1 MKNGT
6 WMRIESNNSGNRV
19 HCSRSLDDGTH
30 DQLMTKVQSVKTTK
44 RQHPRTVN
52 ASVVGAVKKTHK
64 FIADCQL
71 SIADCVFGSRALFS
85 FLMRPRAALKID
97 NSQIVINR
105 QSVIGNRQLAI
116 GN

>member
-30 DQLMTKVQSVKTTK
+30 DQLMTKVQSVKHTK
-44 RQHPRTVN
+44 RQHRRTVN

-71 SIADCVFGSRALFS
+71 SIADCVFGSRALFLFFIRS
-85 FLMRPRAALKID
+85 CAYFKIYKL
-97 NSQIVINR
+97 QI
-105 QSVIGNRQLAI
+105 L
-116 GN
+116 